1 MLCKICGNSENN
13 TTHVAR
19 EMMLG
24 LRDEFTYMECA
35 KCACL
40 QLVNPPK
47 EISTYYPSDYYSYA
61 NPRSLASILKRLRA
75 SYARKGLNPFGA
87 LVAYLYGPDDAIR
100 SISRLD
106 LKKDVRLLDVGCGSG
121 GLLSNLKRMGFK
133 NLAGV
138 DPFLPSS
145 TERNGIRL
153 LKKEL
158 SELDGEF
165 DVVMLHHAFEHMED
179 PASVLEHLR
188 RILSP
193 EGIIILRIPLCDSY
207 AWKHYGVN
215 WHQLDA
221 PRHLFLHTNK
231 SMSILAEQAQLV
243 ISEIIYDSTLLQFV
257 ISEEYLRDIAQA
269 DKNSYIKDPFR
280 SIFSLRDIRTFVR
293 QGRQLNRDKNGDS
306 ACFYLRKELLTA
318 NYEQTN

>member
-1 MLCKICGNSENN
+1 MLCKICGNSEQN
-13 TTHVAR
+13 TTHVGR

-24 LRDEFTYMECA
+24 LRDEFIYVECA

-40 QLVNPPK
+40 QLANPPK
-47 EISTYYPSDYYSYA
+47 EMPKYYPSSYYSYA
-61 NPRSLASILKRLRA
+61 NPRGLASILKRQRA
-75 SYARKGLNPFGA
+75 SYARNGLNPFGA
-87 LVAYLYGPDDAIR
+87 LVAYLYGPDNAIR
-100 SISRLD
+100 SVSRLD
-106 LKKDVRLLDVGCGSG
+106 LKRDVRLLDVGCGSG

-145 TERNGIRL
+145 TERYGVRL

-165 DVVMLHHAFEHMED
+165 DVVMLHHTFEHMED

-193 EGIIILRIPLCDSY
+193 EGIIIMRIPLCDSY

-221 PRHLFLHTNK
+221 PRHLFLHTYK
-231 SMSILAEQAQLV
+231 SMSILTERAQLV
-243 ISEIIYDSTLLQFV
+243 ISEIVYDSTLLQFV
-257 ISEEYLRDIAQA
+257 ISEEYARNIAQA
-269 DKNSYIKDPFR
+269 DKKSYVNDPLG
-280 SIFSLRDIRTFVR
+280 SIFSLSDIRAFRR
-293 QGRQLNRDKNGDS
+293 QCRQLNRDKNGDS
-306 ACFYLRKELLTA
+306 ACFYLRKVTDR
-318 NYEQTN
+318 QS